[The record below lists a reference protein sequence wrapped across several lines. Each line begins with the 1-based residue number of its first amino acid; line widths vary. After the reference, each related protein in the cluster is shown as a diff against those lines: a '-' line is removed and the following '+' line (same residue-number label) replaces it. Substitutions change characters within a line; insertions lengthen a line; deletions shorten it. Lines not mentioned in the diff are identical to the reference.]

1 MPVCDGSTT
10 YANKSVPM
18 GRVLFEIGGHVEVR
32 QEVAKEGKLSFLKIH
47 SALRLA
53 AAKLPIRTEFI
64 TTATPPRLGRE
75 VGPELAKNKTPTV
88 SSS

>member
-32 QEVAKEGKLSFLKIH
+32 QEVAKEGKLSF
-47 SALRLA
+47 
-53 AAKLPIRTEFI
+53 
-64 TTATPPRLGRE
+64 
-75 VGPELAKNKTPTV
+75 
-88 SSS
+88 